1 MKIIK
6 FDKVKYPFDKMVSDL
21 YDYPLNQLN
30 DNLNKNKWVNYTKFT
45 EENVGKDSD
54 SIWHKTF
61 YNKLRGGWPEFIN
74 LYKSFVSEVLGPLFN
89 EEKELIY
96 QKTPSFRVNQPNG
109 KAIYIAHC
117 DGDENHNHPKGEI
130 NIFMPLTKAFGN
142 NSMYVESIPGLADYQ
157 SVDLEFGEILMFY
170 GNRLRHFN
178 KTNDTGITRCSFDFR
193 IIPPVNYEHNYD
205 LGSAIMK
212 TKFIVGGYYNI
223 LNINK

>member
-130 NIFMPLTKAFGN
+130 NIFMPLTK
-142 NSMYVESIPGLADYQ
+142 SMYVESIPGLADYQ

-178 KTNDTGITRCSFDFR
+178 KTNDTGVTRCSFDFR